1 MSGSKMVVFVHG
13 WSVRSTDTYG
23 RLPDRLK
30 TEATAAGLDIDVKHV
45 YLSRYVSFRDEV
57 RVEDIARGM
66 DAAIASEQDIQ
77 TAVADGTKLVI
88 ITHST
93 GGPVAR
99 EWWNQFCVKAKRP
112 CPMSHLIMLAPAN
125 FGSALA
131 QLGKST
137 ISRLKSWSQGV
148 QPGQG
153 VLIGWNWEAP
163 DPGI

>member
-1 MSGSKMVVFVHG
+1 MSGSKIVVFVHG

-30 TEATAAGLDIDVKHV
+30 SEATAAGLQIDVKHV
-45 YLSRYVSFRDEV
+45 YLSKYVSFRDEV
-57 RVEDIARGM
+57 RMEDIARAM
-66 DAAIASEQDIQ
+66 EAAIASEQDIQ
-77 TAVADGTKLVI
+77 SAVAAGSKLVL

-99 EWWNQFCVKAKRP
+99 EWWYRCCVKTKRP

-131 QLGKST
+131 QLEKAQS
-137 ISRLKSWSQGV
+137 
-148 QPGQG
+148 
-153 VLIGWNWEAP
+153 A
-163 DPGI
+163 D